1 MAEEPTLRQRIL
13 ARISHVASTLEEI
26 GHLPGD
32 RLLAID
38 VSMTPD
44 EHTEWLRRLM
54 RDALAEEPAT
64 DGEAFFDDLRAQ
76 FAANAERERQEGTI
90 RGSGTATDIAERIN
104 HLPEGQYRFSIER
117 LPSKQEVVEKV
128 DALFAKSR
136 NAAQPEFVGKTED
149 EIQAIANTWVD
160 EARAEIK
167 AERLQ
172 ILRRIA
178 YAQRGGFL
186 SEDEFFLLAY
196 ELILSRFGADH

>member
-1 MAEEPTLRQRIL
+1 MTEEPTLRQRLL
-13 ARISHVASTLEEI
+13 ARIKRVNNVLEEI

-54 RDALAEEPAT
+54 RDSGNQGPAT
-64 DGEAFFDDLRAQ
+64 DGKAFFDELRAE
-76 FAANAERERQEGTI
+76 FAANAERERQKETI
-90 RGSGTATDIAERIN
+90 RGSGTATDIAERISR
-104 HLPEGQYRFSIER
+104 LPEGQYRFSIER
-117 LPSKQEVVEKV
+117 MPSKQEVVEKV

-136 NAAQPEFVGKTED
+136 SAAQPEFVGKTED
-149 EIQAIANTWVD
+149 EIQEIVNTWVD

-178 YAQRGGFL
+178 YAQRCGIL
-186 SEDEFFLLAY
+186 SEDEFLLLAY